1 MAATNPAAA
10 VIIPTHN
17 RADLLPAVLDAALA
31 QTVPVEIFVMDDASS
46 DGTAAL
52 MRQRYPGVH
61 YHRQEISRG
70 PTFGRNAGAAR
81 ATAPF
86 LVTLDDD
93 CVLASPR
100 SIEQT
105 LGMFDSPRIGA
116 VTIPFVNVRS
126 DKLKRGSSASDKG
139 VEVAFDYYG
148 GMIVFRRDVYLQISG
163 YREALFMHVEEGDLA
178 IRLYDAGYVIR
189 LGWADPIE
197 HMESPTRNRARIEE
211 LSGRNHVL
219 YAYFNVPW
227 PWMPIHLA
235 GTTGNCLWHGIRSG
249 QPVRLL
255 RGVLRG
261 YGGIW
266 RFRAQRKP
274 VSLKTYRNSKRLR
287 RALSMSLDDMDNAE
301 PR

>member
-1 MAATNPAAA
+1 VAVTNAAA
-10 VIIPTHN
+10 IIIPTHN

-31 QTVPVEIFVMDDASS
+31 QNVPVEIFVMDDASS
-46 DGTAAL
+46 DQTAEL
-52 MRQRYPGVH
+52 IREKYPQVN
-61 YHRQEISRG
+61 YHRQETSRG
-70 PTFGRNAGAAR
+70 PTFQRNAGAKL

-100 SIEQT
+100 TVEQT
-105 LGMFDSPRIGA
+105 LASFDSNRIAA

-126 DKLKRGSSASDKG
+126 DRKVRYAASDHNV
-139 VEVAFDYYG
+139 VEVTFDYFG
-148 GMIVFRRDVYLQISG
+148 GMIAFRRDAYLQVGG
-163 YREALFMHVEEGDLA
+163 YRETLFMHVEEGDLA
-178 IRLYDAGYVIR
+178 IRLYGAGYVVR
-189 LGWADPIE
+189 LGSADPIE
-197 HMESPTRNRARIEE
+197 HMESPSRNRARIEE

-235 GTTGNCLWHGIRSG
+235 ATTGNCLWHGMASG
-249 QPVRLL
+249 QPLRLL

-266 RFRAQRKP
+266 KYRDQRRP
-274 VSLKTYRNSKRLR
+274 VSLKTYRTSKRLR
-287 RALSMSLDDMDNAE
+287 RAISMSLEAMDKAQ
-301 PR
+301 RG